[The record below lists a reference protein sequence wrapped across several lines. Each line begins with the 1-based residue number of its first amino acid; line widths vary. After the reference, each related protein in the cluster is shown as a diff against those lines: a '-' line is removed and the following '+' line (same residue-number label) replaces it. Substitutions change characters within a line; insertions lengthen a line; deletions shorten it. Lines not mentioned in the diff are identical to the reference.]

1 VTLGETLRKAA
12 EYLGGKGVESPR
24 LDAELLFAQALGMTR
39 IGLYTE
45 HDRPL
50 LEDELAGLRE
60 LVSRRGRREP
70 LAYILGEWGFR
81 RLKLRVDRRA
91 LIPRPET
98 EILVERCLTHLRELD
113 EPRVLDVG
121 TGSGAIALAIA
132 DEHPSVRVT
141 ALDSSAEAV
150 ALAGENREL
159 TGLGD
164 RVELVE
170 HDLSDGLPPGPWEL
184 VASNPPYVEPA
195 ELETLQSEIRDW
207 EPRAALVG
215 EGLHD
220 GVARAAS
227 RVLASGGWLVLEVGD
242 GQADGVAAGLRALGY
257 ADVSITPD
265 LTERQRV
272 VEGRW
277 P

>member
-1 VTLGETLRKAA
+1 MTLGETLRKAA

-60 LVSRRGRREP
+60 LVARRGRREP

-81 RLKLRVDRRA
+81 RLTLRVDRRA

-150 ALAGENREL
+150 ALAGENLEL

-170 HDLSDGLPPGPWEL
+170 HNVSDGLPPGPWEL

-195 ELETLQSEIRDW
+195 ELETLQPEIRDW

-227 RVLASGGWLVLEVGD
+227 RVLVAAGWLVLEVGD

>member
-12 EYLGGKGVESPR
+12 EYLGDKGVESPR
-24 LDAELLFAQALGMTR
+24 LDAELLFAQALEMTR

-50 LEDELAGLRE
+50 MEGELASLRQ
-60 LVSRRGRREP
+60 LVARRGRREP

-81 RLKLRVDRRA
+81 RLTLRVDRRA

-98 EILVERCLTHLRELD
+98 EILVERCLEHLRGLQ

-132 DEHPSVRVT
+132 HEHAGARVT
-141 ALDSSAEAV
+141 GIDSSAGAI

-170 HDLSDGLPPGPWEL
+170 RDLADGLPSGPWEL
-184 VASNPPYVEPA
+184 VASNPPYVAPA
-195 ELETLQSEIRDW
+195 EIETLQPEIRDW
-207 EPRAALVG
+207 EPHAALAG
-215 EGLHD
+215 EGVHE
-220 GVARAAS
+220 GVAGAAS

-242 GQADGVAAGLRALGY
+242 GQAEEVAAGLEALGY
-257 ADVSITPD
+257 VAVSITPD
-265 LTERQRV
+265 LTERHRV

>member
-1 VTLGETLRKAA
+1 MTLGETLRKAA

>member
-1 VTLGETLRKAA
+1 MTLGETLRKAA

-141 ALDSSAEAV
+141 ALDSSVEAV

-164 RVELVE
+164 RVEFVE
-170 HDLSDGLPPGPWEL
+170 RDLADGLLPGPWEL
-184 VASNPPYVEPA
+184 VASNPPYVGPA
-195 ELETLQSEIRDW
+195 ELETLQPEIRDW
-207 EPRAALVG
+207 EPGSALVG
-215 EGLHD
+215 EGLHKE
-220 GVARAAS
+220 VARAAS
-227 RVLASGGWLVLEVGD
+227 RVLVPGGWLVLEVGD
-242 GQADGVAAGLRALGY
+242 GQADGVAARLEALGY
-257 ADVSITPD
+257 ADVTITPD
-265 LTERQRV
+265 LAERQRV